1 MPNPTLPTLPPQKWM
16 AGVAELKGNGGAA
29 FVSLSNESTFP
40 YMRGIWNWNQDL
52 LQSAAFGQSL
62 GFKGLLVTS
71 AAVQGTS
78 PQNLPP
84 LIDLTKD
91 QLCKQVICWP
101 LRSSLQKYVDTDTFH
116 VCCPPSPALL
126 LSWVSLRSPSRFPEI
141 RPRPL
146 PICRNLERRVHTV
159 LFSQA

>member
-1 MPNPTLPTLPPQKWM
+1 M
-16 AGVAELKGNGGAA
+16 
-29 FVSLSNESTFP
+29 
-40 YMRGIWNWNQDL
+40 
-52 LQSAAFGQSL
+52 

-78 PQNLPP
+78 PQNLSP
-84 LIDLTKD
+84 LIDLTND

-126 LSWVSLRSPSRFPEI
+126 LSLVSLRGVVHPDFPKLDRALSQFVAIWKGGFTLSFLARHNFRHFSHLNNLTWLEKQVF
-141 RPRPL
+141 PNM
-146 PICRNLERRVHTV
+146 ICRRFLLSKMIHCVGG
-159 LFSQA
+159 LYGGGSAI